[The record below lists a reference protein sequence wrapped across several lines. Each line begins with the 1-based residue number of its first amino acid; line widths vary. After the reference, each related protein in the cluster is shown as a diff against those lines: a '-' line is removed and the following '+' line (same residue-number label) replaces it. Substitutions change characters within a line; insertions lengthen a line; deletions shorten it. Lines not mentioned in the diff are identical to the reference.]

1 MPKSESDVREE
12 IEYEDRLARIANR
25 EDHSRSR
32 LQAIRK
38 NPWAFGWCLYAVW
51 TILLVSVEDQASYN
65 VLSIP
70 EFRKDFGSS
79 FGGNYVLA
87 ASWQSAFSGAP
98 IATRIIG
105 ALAAGQVADHIGR
118 CNTLILALA
127 LSLAAVAM
135 EFVATEKALF
145 FGGKLLNGLAVASI
159 ESVSGTYIGEAFM
172 NLLTEEQIAPLA
184 LRGLTTV
191 LMAFSDGAGA
201 LIVALIINGTGT
213 YTNRWAY
220 RVVFCSQFGF
230 AAVAASFV
238 WFMPE
243 SPWWL
248 LSKGQEDKALKSLR
262 RLGYTRSDGED
273 AKRLATIRVTLEE
286 IRSETE
292 GVSYFECFRKSN
304 LRRTVVAIAPLSVE
318 IFVGA
323 IFTGLYSTYYAQLAG
338 YSTSMSFRLLI
349 TQQVLAIIGNVMSWF
364 LIERVGRRNL
374 TVYGTVALTVM
385 LWVMGGLAVGASRGE
400 LRGAIATVQIYSWLY
415 NLTIGATAYTYLT
428 EVATA
433 RLRVKTMAVGFA
445 TQSGFGLLWSF
456 VLPYLFNPDKAD
468 LGGKV
473 GFIFGGFAVPC
484 CAFLWWFQPE
494 TAGRSYEELDEM
506 FVKKI
511 PARRFKTYKTEAE
524 IKAEAL
530 TRRTQEAVPQD
541 DSVDKIG

>member
-159 ESVSGTYIGEAFM
+159 ESVSGTYIGE
-172 NLLTEEQIAPLA
+172 IAPLA
-184 LRGLTTV
+184 LR
-191 LMAFSDGAGA
+191 
-201 LIVALIINGTGT
+201 GT